1 MPNLPPHEVDRLRH
15 IGWVIATGEH
25 DHLVQANRDFAAM
38 LSGKGLN
45 VHAEF
50 WGGVFG
56 HDWPHWSEHL
66 RRFVP

>member
-1 MPNLPPHEVDRLRH
+1 
-15 IGWVIATGEH
+15 
-25 DHLVQANRDFAAM
+25 M

-56 HDWPHWSEHL
+56 HDWPYWSEHL